1 MLRAFAT
8 LALAL
13 WAGQVLGNSAAELQ
27 QRQTEARQQ
36 QDQLRERIEALSRD
50 IQSSE
55 ASRRDAA
62 EQLKASEQAISNI
75 NRELANL
82 ESRRAGTET
91 SLKDAQARQVEQTAE
106 LKKRRAE
113 LADQLRAQYAA
124 GLSPWTAL
132 LSGDNPQAIS
142 RELSYLGYVSRA
154 QARAVQAVQTT
165 LNRLAEL
172 EKTIKENRTTLTRL
186 AAQVEQQKK
195 DLQTQ
200 QNERKAVLARIESQL
215 KDQRTQ
221 AQRMEQN
228 DARLGKLIAGLDKTI
243 AQQREAERI
252 AAEKRRAEQARL
264 AAEKRR
270 QEEERRQEAQR
281 RLDAQRRLEEQRRLE
296 AQRSQG
302 STQGQADGASSAVV
316 PGTEST
322 VSGDASLVRSS
333 SVEQASADR
342 TAADKPSSSDKPPA
356 ERIASDQP
364 SADRTSSDQPAA
376 GKPSSREPPSADT
389 PSAEKTPAEPSGGFA
404 GLSKG
409 LPAPV
414 KSTSV
419 LGRFG
424 SARPD
429 GGVWRGIVLMAP
441 EGTPVRAVAPGR
453 VVYSTWMTGF
463 GNILILDHGQ
473 KYLSVYA
480 YNQAL
485 LKQVGDTVRAGETVA
500 RVGATGGQVESGLYF
515 EIRHQ
520 GAPINPQVWL
530 KR

>member
-302 STQGQADGASSAVV
+302 STPGQADGASSAVV

-356 ERIASDQP
+356 ERIA
-364 SADRTSSDQPAA
+364 SDQPAA

>member
-302 STQGQADGASSAVV
+302 STPGQADGASSAVV

-342 TAADKPSSSDKPPA
+342 T
-356 ERIASDQP
+356 
-364 SADRTSSDQPAA
+364 SSDQPAA
-376 GKPSSREPPSADT
+376 GKPSSREQPSADT

>member
-281 RLDAQRRLEEQRRLE
+281 RLEEQRRLE

-302 STQGQADGASSAVV
+302 STPGQADGASSAVV

-342 TAADKPSSSDKPPA
+342 T
-356 ERIASDQP
+356 
-364 SADRTSSDQPAA
+364 SSDQPAA
-376 GKPSSREPPSADT
+376 GKPSSREQPSADT

>member
-302 STQGQADGASSAVV
+302 STPGQADGASSAVV

-333 SVEQASADR
+333 SVEQA
-342 TAADKPSSSDKPPA
+342 
-356 ERIASDQP
+356 

>member
-281 RLDAQRRLEEQRRLE
+281 RLEEQRRLE

-302 STQGQADGASSAVV
+302 STPGQADGASSAVV

-333 SVEQASADR
+333 SVEQA
-342 TAADKPSSSDKPPA
+342 
-356 ERIASDQP
+356 

>member
-302 STQGQADGASSAVV
+302 STPGQADGASSAVV

-333 SVEQASADR
+333 SVEQ
-342 TAADKPSSSDKPPA
+342 PA
-356 ERIASDQP
+356 
-364 SADRTSSDQPAA
+364 ADRTSSDQPAA

>member
-333 SVEQASADR
+333 SVEQ
-342 TAADKPSSSDKPPA
+342 
-356 ERIASDQP
+356 P

-376 GKPSSREPPSADT
+376 GKPSSREPPSAEA

>member
-302 STQGQADGASSAVV
+302 STPGQADGASSAVV

-333 SVEQASADR
+333 SVEQ
-342 TAADKPSSSDKPPA
+342 
-356 ERIASDQP
+356 P

-376 GKPSSREPPSADT
+376 GKPSSREPPSAEA